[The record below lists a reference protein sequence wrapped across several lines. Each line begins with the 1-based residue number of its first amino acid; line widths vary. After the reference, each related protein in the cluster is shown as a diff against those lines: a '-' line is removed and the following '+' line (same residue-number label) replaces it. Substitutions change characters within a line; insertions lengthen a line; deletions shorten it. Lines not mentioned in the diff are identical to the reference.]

1 MDRLGNLTMKHFFRS
16 FVPVLLLILCLVLI
30 FLIGFT
36 FTGGVALL
44 FGGLL
49 KTFLPFTLFEATILS
64 TLFAAVTV
72 YWFSRILT
80 AVAPPEVWQQP
91 VSEQREE
98 DEERNYQTIAKS
110 RFYREAEERT
120 WEAWLR
126 AELANDIYVE
136 FQDAPDTVNN
146 LSDPQAQEMS
156 IRLADAAINILKR
169 RTNRARRLAVTL
181 ADFQREL
188 QRIGQRAYND
198 EMLNLV
204 LSATNMNLHYYA
216 NILKNVIYNRRWNEP
231 ATVPEESDGM
241 GDVPVKKM

>member
-1 MDRLGNLTMKHFFRS
+1 MKQFFRS
-16 FVPVLLLILCLVLI
+16 LLPVLLLVLLILLI
-30 FLIGFT
+30 FLAGFT
-36 FTGGVALL
+36 FTGSVALL

-64 TLFAAVTV
+64 TLFMAVTV
-72 YWFSRILT
+72 YWFGRILM
-80 AVAPPEVWQQP
+80 AIAPPDLWKQP
-91 VSEQREE
+91 VTEQLEGE
-98 DEERNYQTIAKS
+98 EERNYQTIAKS
-110 RFYREAEERT
+110 RFYQQAEERT

-136 FQDAPDTVNN
+136 FQDAPDSVNN
-146 LSDPQAQEMS
+146 LNDPQAQEMA

-198 EMLNLV
+198 EMLHLV

-231 ATVPEESDGM
+231 ATIPEENESG
-241 GDVPVKKM
+241 GDVQRT

>member
-1 MDRLGNLTMKHFFRS
+1 MKRFFSS
-16 FVPVLLLILCLVLI
+16 FFLIILPLLLIIVAFVAGFIVVGGIALI
-30 FLIGFT
+30 LGEFLKS
-36 FTGGVALL
+36 L
-44 FGGLL
+44 F
-49 KTFLPFTLFEATILS
+49 PFTLFEATILS
-64 TLFAAVTV
+64 TFFGAVTV
-72 YWFSRILT
+72 YWFGRILT
-80 AVAPPEVWQQP
+80 MIAPPEMWQQP
-91 VSEQREE
+91 TPEVIEE
-98 DEERNYQTIAKS
+98 EPDYQTIAKS
-110 RFYREAEERT
+110 RFYQQDEERT

-136 FQDAPDTVNN
+136 FQDAPDTVPN
-146 LSDPQAQEMS
+146 LSDPQSQDLA

-198 EMLNLV
+198 EMLHVV

-231 ATVPEESDGM
+231 ATIPEENAQSL
-241 GDVPVKKM
+241 KKTPGFE